1 MRALPRFSRA
11 LVPASLILLLAAC
24 AHQARVSQSQPR
36 PEPGPAQPV
45 RIEQLPPS
53 DKDLIHALIRSA
65 EVPLTV
71 DPSCRFVGTERSD
84 GTIGRYLSGFLAAMG
99 EPDHN
104 NSIQTSLIEGPEG
117 VASAFWTARVMLGQN
132 AGELVWQWG
141 VEFHV
146 SKRDGTVD
154 AASFRCLGAG

>member
-1 MRALPRFSRA
+1 VRALPRFSRA
-11 LVPASLILLLAAC
+11 LVPASLILLLTAC
-24 AHQARVSQSQPR
+24 AHQARVSQSEPR
-36 PEPGPAQPV
+36 PEPGPAQQV
-45 RIEQLPPS
+45 RIEHLPPT

-71 DPSCRFVGTERSD
+71 DASCRFAGTERAD
-84 GTIGRYLSGFLAAMG
+84 RTIGRYISGFLAALDDPG
-99 EPDHN
+99 TN
-104 NSIQTSLIEGPEG
+104 NSIQTSLVDGPG
-117 VASAFWTARVMLGQN
+117 GGDSSVWIARVMVGQN

-146 SKRDGTVD
+146 SKRDGRVD

>member
-1 MRALPRFSRA
+1 MSAHSLPVPWLA
-11 LVPASLILLLAAC
+11 LVASLVLAGC
-24 AHQARVSQSQPR
+24 AQRDRVSHL
-36 PEPGPAQPV
+36 EPVSDRADRGQVV

-65 EVPLTV
+65 EVPLSV
-71 DPSCRFVGTERSD
+71 DASCRFAGTERTD
-84 GTIGRYLSGFLAAMG
+84 RTIGRYISGFLAALDDPG
-99 EPDHN
+99 TN
-104 NSIQTSLIEGPEG
+104 NSVQTSLVDGPG
-117 VASAFWTARVMLGQN
+117 GGDSPVWIARVMLGQN

>member
-1 MRALPRFSRA
+1 MSSAD
-11 LVPASLILLLAAC
+11 PAP
-24 AHQARVSQSQPR
+24 AH
-36 PEPGPAQPV
+36 PV
-45 RIEQLPPS
+45 RIEHLPPS

-71 DPSCRFVGTERSD
+71 DPSCRFAGTERSD
-84 GTIGRYLSGFLAAMG
+84 STIGRYISGFLAALDD
-99 EPDHN
+99 PSN
-104 NSIQTSLIEGPEG
+104 SNSILTSLVDGPG
-117 VASAFWTARVMLGQN
+117 GGASPLWTARVMIGQN

-141 VEFHV
+141 VEFSV